1 MNVSPIIQNYQN
13 IQFNGNTNPKAIL
26 AKQKELIK
34 ELNIDTGTSFTAELL
49 RMPQNE
55 KHKDFWNNLFQKL
68 KENIPI
74 ADTVEKLELLK
85 SYGTSLL
92 GYTQENISKFLRFL
106 KSKPTDKDVY
116 FLQTAMNIARKGEE
130 EKLKNGKEHYI
141 FNDFEPVLDYVLSNK
156 KERVDF
162 ARWSMQHID
171 RHINGMKSVHR
182 KNTEI
187 TDTDSNTIVPAIH
200 ELLSNKYQ
208 SQCAYYS
215 HHNYGTISIPIKDG
229 YLNIGAI
236 DVNGNTEITVGHSVS
251 KEKFYNDSYDV
262 PPIKRQLFLLLDK
275 DKKLSKLKLFSYS
288 EFKDSKYSN
297 DDEYYVKKSDELRK
311 SCRIFLN
318 RYESPFGDRIPQWVR
333 YGYNGEKYR
342 LRTIEYDAK
351 TKTAELKHYQ
361 NSSAHYPEK
370 FKLVDTKSDELGI
383 MTDKNNPI
391 SFIPVEPTAYD
402 LEQMINNEKTNNL
415 IKVLDFSSWKEPFMK
430 IISESLKA

>member
-156 KERVDF
+156 KE
-162 ARWSMQHID
+162 
-171 RHINGMKSVHR
+171 
-182 KNTEI
+182 
-187 TDTDSNTIVPAIH
+187 
-200 ELLSNKYQ
+200 
-208 SQCAYYS
+208 
-215 HHNYGTISIPIKDG
+215 
-229 YLNIGAI
+229 
-236 DVNGNTEITVGHSVS
+236 
-251 KEKFYNDSYDV
+251 KFS
-262 PPIKRQLFLLLDK
+262 
-275 DKKLSKLKLFSYS
+275 
-288 EFKDSKYSN
+288 
-297 DDEYYVKKSDELRK
+297 
-311 SCRIFLN
+311 
-318 RYESPFGDRIPQWVR
+318 
-333 YGYNGEKYR
+333 
-342 LRTIEYDAK
+342 
-351 TKTAELKHYQ
+351 Q
-361 NSSAHYPEK
+361 NSIHIAR
-370 FKLVDTKSDELGI
+370 
-383 MTDKNNPI
+383 
-391 SFIPVEPTAYD
+391 
-402 LEQMINNEKTNNL
+402 
-415 IKVLDFSSWKEPFMK
+415 
-430 IISESLKA
+430 